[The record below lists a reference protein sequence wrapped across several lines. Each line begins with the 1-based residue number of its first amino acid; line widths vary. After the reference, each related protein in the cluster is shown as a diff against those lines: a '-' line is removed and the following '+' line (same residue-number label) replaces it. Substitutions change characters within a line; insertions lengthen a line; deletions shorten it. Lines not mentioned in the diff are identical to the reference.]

1 MTAIKES
8 STRNEN
14 KRNAQLACPVTYIMD
29 KIGGYWK
36 PIILYQ
42 LMKGEKRYSELRR
55 GIPPVTEKMLIQ
67 HLKQLEAD
75 GIIIRSSRPVVPPY
89 VTYALSV
96 SGKKLVPVMEA
107 MALWAVQDHK
117 QKSKVTSLLK

>member
-42 LMKGEKRYSELRR
+42 LMSGEKRYSELRR

-75 GIIIRSSRPVVPPY
+75 GIVVRKSRPVVPPY
-89 VTYALSV
+89 VTYALSA

-117 QKSKVTSLLK
+117 QKSKMNAV